1 MKTATRNRS
10 LAASLMAL
18 TLACAA
24 PPQPLLAPLAPQL
37 ALNGG
42 LRIALLDAD
51 LPALAETIR
60 LAAGK
65 SVELAVLDWPLPQA
79 ADGHFVGFTTSVS
92 LDQVTLAWL
101 DAQHLHLTAQ
111 LGKIA
116 GNVSLVQT
124 GQAGC
129 GIGWQ
134 AAGGTME
141 MDAEVRRTP
150 DGGPGVKLTAPAKAK
165 WSGAS
170 LSDPTTCLGK
180 LPADAA
186 KALADH
192 VEAEIVAQIEDR
204 LAQSL
209 LPALTALFAPTL
221 EQSGRVAMSAEPPVE
236 ARFAMGYLD
245 VDQHLA
251 NHAGALAHADL
262 AVSLDVD
269 RHPCAV
275 DAPLPTVLASP
286 LAQRSPPPGQAF
298 SRRALV
304 LDQALVQRL
313 AWMAAR
319 SGGLCAEARG
329 SLQTTLGPGWAADL
343 LPQVEEW
350 IEGPPTNA
358 RFWPGSSPSTRL
370 IDTPAGAA
378 VEWTIDDAQLEIIA
392 RVADTEM
399 TVLTVTGGFRAT
411 LLPRLQGS
419 HLLVFDV
426 VAVER
431 LSTHQTSPLLGDLS
445 TAPSEDALSALCAA
459 ALQGIFAHQAV
470 LPLLA
475 LSPGPL
481 PAGTVLTQVDRAGD
495 ALWLWL
501 EGGQVH

>member
-1 MKTATRNRS
+1 MTRRMPHAS
-10 LAASLMAL
+10 LAVSLAW
-18 TLACAA
+18 LAVACTAQ
-24 PPQPLLAPLAPQL
+24 PQPLLAPLAPQL
-37 ALNGG
+37 ALNDG
-42 LRIALLDAD
+42 LRIVLLDAD
-51 LPALAETIR
+51 LPALADTIR

-65 SVELAVLDWPLPQA
+65 SVELAVADWPLPQA
-79 ADGHFVGFTTSVS
+79 VDGQFVGFATSVP
-92 LDQVTLAWL
+92 LDKVTLAWQ

-111 LGKIA
+111 LGKMA
-116 GNVSLVQT
+116 GNVSLVPT
-124 GQAGC
+124 GLAGC
-129 GIGWQ
+129 GIAWQ
-134 AAGGTME
+134 APNATME

-150 DGGPGVKLTAPAKAK
+150 DGGPGVKLTAPATTQ
-165 WSGAS
+165 WPGATV
-170 LSDPTTCLGK
+170 SDPSACLSK
-180 LPADAA
+180 LPVDAA
-186 KALADH
+186 QALASH
-192 VEAEIVAQIEDR
+192 VQAEIAAQIEDR
-204 LAQSL
+204 LAQAL
-209 LPALTALFAPTL
+209 LPALTTLFAPTF
-221 EQSGRVAMSAEPPVE
+221 EQSGRVALTADPPIE
-236 ARFAMGYLD
+236 ARFAMAYQELD
-245 VDQHLA
+245 AHLA

-275 DAPLPTVLASP
+275 DVPLPTALASP
-286 LAQRSPPPGQAF
+286 LAQRSPPQGQAF

-313 AWMAAR
+313 AWLAAR
-319 SGGLCAEARG
+319 SGSLCAEARG

-343 LPQVEEW
+343 LPQVDEW

-358 RFWPGSSPSTRL
+358 RFWPGSSPETRL
-370 IDTPAGAA
+370 IDTPTGAA
-378 VEWTIDDAQLEIIA
+378 IEWTMEDAQLEIIA

-411 LLPRLQGS
+411 LQPRLQGG

-445 TAPSEDALSALCAA
+445 SAPSEDALSALCAA